1 LGVGAL
7 KFLQDPPSVQ
17 ASYVGWTVDY
27 NCTTDDPSATVSLS
41 YSRNFGISYTVLQ
54 VSPNKLVLR
63 KQVFTLVNLIL
74 SDRGLYKCEATDQSG
89 QTIQWNCVSMLILQA
104 AQLPT
109 RHFVLKPNK
118 SIDVLQGQS
127 GEVTCEA
134 EGPSVSTLK
143 WEKQQDDQSYAAVPN
158 RQVNIT
164 KDSNYVRAT
173 LKITNAQFAD
183 AGTYKCTVS
192 VPPNKS
198 DYRLT
203 TVRVKAPSA
212 PKISPYTEKTEIL
225 EGSTKA
231 IKCVAEGYPKP
242 TVDWYRSG
250 KKMNVTN
257 CHSNPQSC
265 DKVDYEVY
273 EEGDGSSGRH
283 TIYTVQVLKIRSALY
298 PRDVGEFKCVASNGL
313 SPDAELIVS
322 LDVQVKP
329 TLKERLDAVA
339 VVEDKE
345 AKVSCAVTK
354 SNPLPT
360 FSWQYAFKNLECDI
374 QQPTGTCVPKENKWI
389 TVPSELVSPSSSTPT
404 NESTVNVAKDQQNA
418 LYRCQAFNSLG
429 NDSQILRFVRLVKPD
444 PMVEIDT
451 GKTMT
456 EVNEKSTLQVFC
468 IDRINGDW
476 GLLFSKDGEK
486 IELSDPRVNV
496 TIFENQPKET
506 ERLFKLTIKNVTMND
521 TGEYGCT
528 ISVLFPKLLD
538 AINVTVK
545 GERAKV

>member
-1 LGVGAL
+1 
-7 KFLQDPPSVQ
+7 
-17 ASYVGWTVDY
+17 
-27 NCTTDDPSATVSLS
+27 
-41 YSRNFGISYTVLQ
+41 
-54 VSPNKLVLR
+54 
-63 KQVFTLVNLIL
+63 
-74 SDRGLYKCEATDQSG
+74 
-89 QTIQWNCVSMLILQA
+89 M
-104 AQLPT
+104 
-109 RHFVLKPNK
+109 
-118 SIDVLQGQS
+118 
-127 GEVTCEA
+127 
-134 EGPSVSTLK
+134 
-143 WEKQQDDQSYAAVPN
+143 
-158 RQVNIT
+158 
-164 KDSNYVRAT
+164 RAT

-183 AGTYKCTVS
+183 TGLYKCTVS

-198 DYRLT
+198 DYKLT
-203 TVRVKAPSA
+203 KIEVKAPSA
-212 PKISPYTEKTEIL
+212 PKISPYTEQTEIL

-242 TVDWYRSG
+242 TVDWYRNG

-273 EEGDGSSGRH
+273 EEGDGSSGLH

-298 PRDVGEFKCVASNGL
+298 PRDVGEFKCVASNGV
-313 SPDAELIVS
+313 SSDAELSVS

-329 TLKERLDAVA
+329 TLKERLVAVA
-339 VVEDKE
+339 VVEGKE
-345 AKVSCAVTK
+345 AEVSCTVTK

-389 TVPSELVSPSSSTPT
+389 TVPSQLVFPSSSTPT
-404 NESTVNVAKDQQNA
+404 NESIVNVAKDQQNA
-418 LYRCQAFNSLG
+418 FYRCQAFNSLG

-468 IDRINGDW
+468 IDRMDGDW

-528 ISVLFPKLLD
+528 LSVLFPKLLD